1 MRRRRSNR
9 LYPSGK
15 FHFLKKFIS
24 FYFNFI
30 SVSFKF
36 CSFSCQ
42 FGYNRWGGMDVLRT
56 KVCEIHEEDHDI
68 RRLRC
73 HPTKTITMEIGFVF
87 FFKKKTIKSYIRCP
101 VISLYNFFKPPPYY
115 FFRSKKHLGILD
127 PTAPRKLIN
136 VEMHEKMK
144 EADFQNFV
152 FPCCG
157 LVKIRKWGVE
167 HN

>member
-1 MRRRRSNR
+1 MQLPLRQTLSPQKLCSMRRRRSNR

-73 HPTKTITMEIGFVF
+73 HPTKTLTMEIGFVF
-87 FFKKKTIKSYIRCP
+87 FLKKTIKSYIRCP
-101 VISLYNFFKPPPYY
+101 VISLHNFFKKTPPLIT
-115 FFRSKKHLGILD
+115 FSEAKNIWEFWIRLHLG
-127 PTAPRKLIN
+127 N
-136 VEMHEKMK
+136 
-144 EADFQNFV
+144 
-152 FPCCG
+152 
-157 LVKIRKWGVE
+157 
-167 HN
+167 